1 MLLKLPIRTVGA
13 LSRMRALI
21 KKNTYKG
28 ALIGR
33 RTLIRRIIT
42 VLMSGIGEMQ
52 EILQALRS

>member
-33 RTLIRRIIT
+33 RTL
-42 VLMSGIGEMQ
+42 VES
-52 EILQALRS
+52 LRYLCQGLVKCRKYYKL